1 MPSRLTGAT
10 WGVSGRVGPIETA
23 AEQIQAA
30 MEPQLAPSH
39 VQVTVAMWL
48 QTRGFRQWFRMP
60 ATGQLTI
67 RWCLVPPGVQIG
79 PGPLNPRVT
88 VVASGEAAFR
98 GATWGSIAIKSTK
111 TGRRILAREPS
122 LVLTAVATFTPRG
135 RPPVRAMKRFRL

>member
-1 MPSRLTGAT
+1 
-10 WGVSGRVGPIETA
+10 
-23 AEQIQAA
+23 